1 MKGEKLIHIK
11 FEYSAGVQCKRD
23 LLSTELDMLKINKRI
38 RRYQELRMNELDI
51 KMQIDR
57 KMKAFKLNIGRL
69 QNLMPDLKIP
79 QILEKAH
86 KKILEER
93 KAGHPHKA
101 LAVQKKVKVIE
112 KSAPMAVESTPSG
125 LDAEL
130 MEIQNRLRALSG

>member
-23 LLSTELDMLKINKRI
+23 LLSTEVDMIKINKRI
-38 RRYQELRMNELDI
+38 QRYQQLRMQELDI
-51 KMQIDR
+51 KMQVDR
-57 KMKAFKLNIGRL
+57 KMKAFKLNMGRL

-86 KKILEER
+86 KKIVAEK
-93 KAGHPHKA
+93 KAGRQGKA
-101 LAVQKKVKVIE
+101 KVVEKKVKIIE
-112 KSAPMAVESTPSG
+112 KASPMTTEPAPNQ